1 LNAGKLYL
9 QTMFSAVVWYSA
21 FSRKTQTSVK
31 LVFDVDHECKFVIYL
46 MIVCG
51 SISYSYTA
59 PRV

>member
-1 LNAGKLYL
+1 
-9 QTMFSAVVWYSA
+9 MFSAVVWYSA